1 MSLQLPPPVDAT
13 PARAG
18 MADRLAAMIRV
29 PTISAE
35 ADARGSAFEDF
46 IALLAGLYPQLHEHL
61 SLERIGQFGLVYT
74 WSSVAPN
81 DADPVVLMAH
91 YDVVPVAGQETEWS
105 VPPFEGRIADGY
117 VWGRGAL
124 DDKGALCTLFEAV
137 ENLVSEG
144 WGPPRTVLLC
154 LGPDEEVMGAT
165 GRLIANTLRER
176 GVRPWLVLDE
186 GGAISEVP
194 FPGVDGTFAMVGLAE
209 KGVLTVELK
218 ASGEGG
224 HASAPSGLTAVGRI
238 ARAVAKLNH
247 NPFDVHMPRTVV
259 DLFTRLADFAEPKYA
274 RIWALAARSPW
285 LTARA
290 LLAGGGADGA
300 ALVRTS
306 LAPTML
312 SGGNSPNVLPS
323 SASAMLN
330 IRVNV
335 GETIAG
341 VVVRLRR
348 VINDSSVEVRV
359 VEGEESSPESPSD
372 NAQFAL
378 ISRAVAAGYPGV
390 PTLGY
395 LTMAAT
401 DGRHWHRFV
410 PSVYRFAPLHMSAQ
424 QRASIHGIDERVS
437 VDSLL
442 RGERVYRA
450 LLTHLLEA

>member
-1 MSLQLPPPVDAT
+1 
-13 PARAG
+13 
-18 MADRLAAMIRV
+18 
-29 PTISAE
+29 
-35 ADARGSAFEDF
+35 
-46 IALLAGLYPQLHEHL
+46 
-61 SLERIGQFGLVYT
+61 
-74 WSSVAPN
+74 
-81 DADPVVLMAH
+81 
-91 YDVVPVAGQETEWS
+91 
-105 VPPFEGRIADGY
+105 
-117 VWGRGAL
+117 
-124 DDKGALCTLFEAV
+124 
-137 ENLVSEG
+137 
-144 WGPPRTVLLC
+144 
-154 LGPDEEVMGAT
+154 
-165 GRLIANTLRER
+165 
-176 GVRPWLVLDE
+176 
-186 GGAISEVP
+186 
-194 FPGVDGTFAMVGLAE
+194 
-209 KGVLTVELK
+209 
-218 ASGEGG
+218 
-224 HASAPSGLTAVGRI
+224 
-238 ARAVAKLNH
+238 
-247 NPFDVHMPRTVV
+247 
-259 DLFTRLADFAEPKYA
+259 
-274 RIWALAARSPW
+274 
-285 LTARA
+285 
-290 LLAGGGADGA
+290 
-300 ALVRTS
+300 
-306 LAPTML
+306 ML

-450 LLTHLLEA
+450 LLTHLLGA